1 MLSGCRMQLSRV
13 QNLSVTLLAL
23 SFLLLLANYTIL
35 TSNYNS
41 KGSTQDL
48 QNPAVEASYII
59 WNEGSTIYAR
69 NGSTG
74 IIEYSGT
81 DAATVINNAITATS
95 NKGGGTV
102 FIKAGSY
109 TIGSSIILKSYVTLE
124 GEGWGEQR
132 AATTLRLADNVN
144 DDVMRTLQ
152 QKNYH
157 IIVRNLQI
165 EGNNVH
171 QTAGNGIMIYAADR
185 SVIEFSMIKWCK
197 DSGVC
202 TAGYDGDNC
211 IQTILKNLFIYGCGK
226 YAVYLTGPDNL
237 VQGVDLG
244 NDYNEEGAES
254 ALYLHWADK
263 SIIASSFF
271 WGSKHGIVIDQS
283 NNVLVT
289 GCRVDYNR
297 YDGIILCN
305 SSRNVIDGNE
315 IVHNSQYVVG
325 YADGVRLIGSEAIPC
340 NNNTISNNFIGE
352 EQDFPQYHRY
362 AINEEGPYCDGNCI
376 IGNNV
381 HSNSDERIRWSGAN
395 TIVCNNIG
403 FVTENSGTATGTSPI
418 LVVHGLSKSPTCVT
432 LSVMG
437 VIPYQLSWVN
447 YNSTY
452 IAIYHDAGEGVAI
465 TVSWHAEFKP

>member
-1 MLSGCRMQLSRV
+1 MQLSRAYS
-13 QNLSVTLLAL
+13 LSIILLTL
-23 SFLLLLANYTIL
+23 SLLLLFTNYAIL

-41 KGSTQDL
+41 KGSTQNL

-59 WNEGSTIYAR
+59 WADGSAIYAK
-69 NGSTG
+69 NGLTS

-81 DAATVINNAITATS
+81 DATTVINNAITATH

-102 FIKAGSY
+102 FIKAGNY
-109 TIGSSIILKSYVTLE
+109 TIGASIILKSYVTIE
-124 GEGWGEQR
+124 GEGWGEQK

-144 DDVMRTLQ
+144 DDVMRTLL

-157 IIVRNLQI
+157 ITVRNLQI
-165 EGNNVH
+165 EGNDAH

-185 SVIEFSMIKWCK
+185 SVIEFCMIKWCK
-197 DSGVC
+197 DSGIC
-202 TAGYDGDNC
+202 TAGYGGDNC

-244 NDYNEEGAES
+244 HDYMQNGTEP

-263 SIIASSFF
+263 SIIADSFF
-271 WGSKHGIVIDQS
+271 WGSKHGIFIDKS

-297 YDGIILCN
+297 YDGIVLCN
-305 SSRNVIDGNE
+305 SSRNVIDSNE
-315 IVHNSQYVVG
+315 IVHNSQYGIG
-325 YADGVRLIGSEAIPC
+325 YADGIRLIGSEKIPC

-352 EQDFPQYHRY
+352 EQNFTQYHRY
-362 AINEEGPYCDGNCI
+362 AINEEAPYCDSNCI

-381 HSNSDERIRWSGAN
+381 HSYSDERIRWSGAN
-395 TIVCNNIG
+395 TMVCNNIG
-403 FVTENSGTATGTSPI
+403 FITENSGTATGTSPI
-418 LVVHGLSKSPTCVT
+418 LVAHGLSKSPTSVT
-432 LSVMG
+432 LG
-437 VIPYQLSWVN
+437 VNEAIPYQVSWIN
-447 YNSTY
+447 YNNTH
-452 IAIYHDAGEGVAI
+452 IAIYHNAGETVAI
-465 TVSWHAEFKP
+465 TISWHAEYKP